1 MGKTEYPGR
10 EVEEQAAPVSSIL
23 KISREKIK
31 SSFPVLVPPA
41 VVRRIFRIF
50 SNVFRQLSLKC
61 FP

>member
-10 EVEEQAAPVSSIL
+10 EAEELAAPANSIL

-31 SSFPVLVPPA
+31 SSFPALVPPV